1 MMVPQWLG
9 INPANSFANLNDHA
23 MPSHQNLDAKLDFV
37 LKFTWLRQRFSFW
50 KFWIKVY
57 AQLKL
62 MPLLDTY
69 GMIVEHE
76 ALGIAWTWSDILR
89 CMQGIC
95 PKGMIHL
102 PTLRELKASCVGR
115 EGRLHGCCIRCIGST
130 ASLGNSD
137 SSQWH
142 IRYGDFAS
150 SVLKLSTC
158 RVRLVP
164 ISNSKF
170 IHIAI

>member
-23 MPSHQNLDAKLDFV
+23 MPGHQNLDAKLDFV

-76 ALGIAWTWSDILR
+76 ALGIAWTWSDIL
-89 CMQGIC
+89 CD
-95 PKGMIHL
+95 
-102 PTLRELKASCVGR
+102 V
-115 EGRLHGCCIRCIGST
+115 
-130 ASLGNSD
+130 
-137 SSQWH
+137 
-142 IRYGDFAS
+142 
-150 SVLKLSTC
+150 C
-158 RVRLVP
+158 RVSVRRVWFISRLSGSWKRHVSVVRDGCTDAVYAALDLQQRLGTVTLHSD
-164 ISNSKF
+164 ISVMGILLPRFWSSAPAGF
-170 IHIAI
+170 AWSPFLIRSSSI